1 MKHGGV
7 PLYETKLAS
16 LDSYTKGAIEIVDD
30 DPRHYAFSNVFEVAN
45 ASQPFEKVVVGMN
58 RQYTLEAIRTEGTSE
73 WRTAPHDEFALVMD
87 GEVTVR
93 LVKLDDPRSL
103 TNHDDEGSVR
113 IDGDPAGA
121 PMGMIRAKRGHMA
134 LLPADSAYQFH
145 SDQPGVILLQTM
157 KGPDSLERWA
167 DICITTV

>member
-1 MKHGGV
+1 M
-7 PLYETKLAS
+7 YETKIASLAS
-16 LDSYTKGAIEIVDD
+16 YSKGGIEIVDD
-30 DPRHYAFSNVFEVAN
+30 DPKHYAFSNVFEVAN
-45 ASQPFEKVVVGMN
+45 TSQPYEKVVVGMN

-87 GEVTVR
+87 GEVLVR
-93 LVKLDDPRSL
+93 LMKLKNPRGFHGLDDQ
-103 TNHDDEGSVR
+103 GSVR
-113 IDGDPAGA
+113 VEGDPDGT
-121 PMGMIRAKRGHMA
+121 PMGVIKAKRGHMA

-145 SDQPGVILLQTM
+145 ADTPGVILLQTM

>member
-1 MKHGGV
+1 
-7 PLYETKLAS
+7 LYETKIAS
-16 LDSYTKGAIEIVDD
+16 LESFTKGGIEIVDD
-30 DPRHYAFSNVFEVAN
+30 DPKHYAFSNVFEVAST
-45 ASQPFEKVVVGMN
+45 SQPYEKVVVGMN

-87 GEVTVR
+87 GEVLVR
-93 LVKLDDPRSL
+93 LMKLEDPRGF
-103 TNHDDEGSVR
+103 TNPDDQGSVR
-113 IDGDPAGA
+113 VEGDPAGA
-121 PMGMIRAKRGHMA
+121 PMGVIKAKRGHMA

-145 SDQPGVILLQTM
+145 AQTPGVILLQTM